1 MLNGRTKIVGK
12 TVNGSA
18 TMSYRVSGN
27 IFIVGIQSLSD
38 EKVVDAVVIHITG
51 EKSFKW
57 LAAGRMSQWDGDF
70 SNCDGDKDFILDCFN
85 ADSEYLEDYNLELVA
100 ETSKSFILRLIQL
113 LT

>member
-38 EKVVDAVVIHITG
+38 KKVVDAVAIHITG
-51 EKSFKW
+51 ERSFNW

-70 SNCDGDKDFILDCFN
+70 NDCDGDKDFIPDCF
-85 ADSEYLEDYNLELVA
+85 DTVSENLEDYNVELVA
-100 ETSKSFILRLIQL
+100 AKGMSFILS
-113 LT
+113 

>member
-70 SNCDGDKDFILDCFN
+70 SNCDGDKDFIHDCFK